1 MPVIG
6 YCPDPIQAQQ
16 SNDRYRQLDC
26 HGGTAG
32 LTWLYFDEAIM
43 RLDYALA
50 QI

>member
-1 MPVIG
+1 MIG
-6 YCPDPIQAQQ
+6 YRPILIQAQWSSYQ
-16 SNDRYRQLDC
+16 HRQLDC

-50 QI
+50 QV